1 MGSLF
6 ALSRAGMAA
15 CAAEIPVLATF
26 GWFLFVML
34 ERDGAV
40 VVTG

>member
-1 MGSLF
+1 MV
-6 ALSRAGMAA
+6 A

-26 GWFLFVML
+26 GWFLIAML
-34 ERDGAV
+34 KRDGAV